1 MQGPLELQR
10 VHVAYGETQVVR
22 GVSLVLGPGEI
33 GCLLG
38 PSGCGKTTLLRAIAG
53 FETVRQGH
61 ILVTGQK
68 VSLPGYTLE
77 PEKRGIGMVFQDFAL
92 FPHLSVARNIE
103 FGISHLP
110 AGQRRKRVDEL
121 LRLVALPDIGSCYPH
136 ELSGGQQQRVALIRA
151 LAPRPALLLLDEPF
165 SSMDVDL
172 RESLARE
179 VRDILKR
186 EKTSA
191 LLVTHDQSEAF
202 AMADRI
208 AVMEEGSI
216 RQWDSAYN
224 LYHKPAD
231 RFVAGFIGQGVW
243 LPILRD
249 SNSVLQS
256 EFGPLFPSTS
266 EMPHLS
272 DLDSAGDTQLEML
285 LRPDDVVRRDDGV
298 PAEVMY
304 KSFRGADILYRLRL
318 PSGTDILYITKG
330 HNDLPL
336 GASIPVAI
344 EMNELVLFTDQ
355 DGAG

>member
-1 MQGPLELQR
+1 MQGPLELHQ
-10 VHVAYGETQVVR
+10 VEVAYGEVPVVC

-53 FETVRQGH
+53 FEPVREGH
-61 ILVTGQK
+61 ILICGEQ
-68 VSLPGYTLE
+68 VSRRGFTLV

-92 FPHLSVARNIE
+92 FPHLNVARNIE
-103 FGISHLP
+103 FGIAHLP
-110 AGQRRKRVDEL
+110 ASQRRRRVDEL
-121 LRLVALPDIGSCYPH
+121 LHLVALPNIGNSYPH

-151 LAPRPALLLLDEPF
+151 LAPKPALLLLDEPF

-172 RESLARE
+172 RESLARD
-179 VRDILKR
+179 VRHILR
-186 EKTSA
+186 SEKTSA

-208 AVMEEGSI
+208 AVMQAGVI

-224 LYHKPAD
+224 LYHKPVD

-243 LPILRD
+243 LPLLRD
-249 SNSVLQS
+249 AEGVLRS
-256 EFGPLFPSTS
+256 EFGPLFPGTA
-266 EMPHLS
+266 EMPYSS
-272 DLDSAGDTQLEML
+272 DPETLGELPLEML
-285 LRPDDVVRRDDGV
+285 LRPDDVVRGGDGV
-298 PAEVMY
+298 PAEVIE

-336 GASIPVAI
+336 GASIPVTI
-344 EMNELVLFTDQ
+344 QMNELVMFTLES
-355 DGAG
+355 AR

>member
-1 MQGPLELQR
+1 MHYPLELQQ
-10 VHVAYGETQVVR
+10 VHVAYGETRVVR
-22 GVSLVLGPGEI
+22 GVSLVLQPGEI

-53 FETVRQGH
+53 FEPVRKGH
-61 ILVTGQK
+61 ILIRGEK
-68 VSLPGYTLE
+68 VSEAHYTLV

-103 FGISHLP
+103 FGIAHLP
-110 AGQRRKRVDEL
+110 AGERRSRVEEL
-121 LRLVALPDIGSCYPH
+121 LRLVELPHIGGCYPH

-151 LAPRPALLLLDEPF
+151 LAPKPALLLLDEPF

-179 VRDILKR
+179 VRHILRR

-208 AVMEEGSI
+208 AVMQEGVI

-224 LYHKPAD
+224 LYHNPVD

-249 SNSVLQS
+249 SGGMLQS
-256 EFGPLFPSTS
+256 EFGPLVPDSS
-266 EMPHLS
+266 ELPHQYGTEVV
-272 DLDSAGDTQLEML
+272 GDRALEML

-298 PAEVMY
+298 PAEVIE

-330 HNDLPL
+330 HNDLPV
-336 GASIPVAI
+336 GASLPVAI
-344 EMNELVLFTDQ
+344 QMNELVLFTS
-355 DGAG
+355 